1 MSKFRRKAFYL
12 GVTSILLAALLA
24 GAPGLRPSAAQTLPG
39 SASRTFPETGKTVR
53 GIFLDYWDKHGGLPQ
68 QGYPISE
75 LMTEVSDLN
84 GKAYTVQYFERAVF
98 EHHPENQP
106 PYDVLLSQLGTFQ
119 YKQKYPAGA
128 PPQQPD
134 NSPGSQLFP
143 ETGKRVGGKFLAYW
157 RAHGGLPQQGYP
169 ISEEFQEKSDLDGK
183 TYTVQYFE
191 RAVFELHTENAPPY
205 DVLLSQLGTFRYRAK
220 YGAATTT
227 GPKEVNVNIVNF
239 KFDPGTLTVDV
250 GTKVTWTQLDETI
263 HDSTSKTKVWSSPI
277 LNKGDKYSYTFT
289 KAGTYEYWCSIHPE
303 MLGRVV
309 VK

>member
-1 MSKFRRKAFYL
+1 MKGTIKRLLPVGMALVLALPAF
-12 GVTSILLAALLA
+12 GS
-24 GAPGLRPSAAQTLPG
+24 GPGYAQGT
-39 SASRTFPETGKTVR
+39 SRTFTETGKTVKGR
-53 GIFLDYWDKHGGLPQ
+53 FLEYWNANGGLAQ
-68 QGYPISE
+68 QGLPISE
-75 LMTEVSDLN
+75 EMQEKSDTD
-84 GKAYTVQYFERAVF
+84 GKTYMVQYFERAVF
-98 EHHPENQP
+98 ESHPDNP
-106 PYDVLLSQLGTFQ
+106 KPNDVLLSLLGNFLYQ
-119 YKQKYPAGA
+119 QKYPNGA
-128 PPQQPD
+128 PNQKVSTT
-134 NSPGSQLFP
+134 NARKFA
-143 ETGKRVGGKFLAYW
+143 ETGKTVGGKFRAYW
-157 RAHGGLPQQGYP
+157 EKNGGLPQQGYP